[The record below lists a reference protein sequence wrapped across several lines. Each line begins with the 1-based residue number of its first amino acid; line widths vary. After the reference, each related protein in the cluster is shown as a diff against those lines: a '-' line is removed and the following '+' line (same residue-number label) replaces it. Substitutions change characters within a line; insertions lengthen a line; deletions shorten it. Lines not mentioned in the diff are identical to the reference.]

1 MVSFKVGDV
10 ITDTET
16 TALLPPETSWR
27 WVSDEKHMTTH
38 PLSHVHSGWTVG
50 DHDLTKLGGGQGI
63 RIISLPSDHSS
74 SPYVRDWNGG
84 KIDIYRI
91 CQLWGASHPAQLHAL
106 KKILCAGQR
115 GGGKDIDRDIREA
128 IVALERWLEM
138 RKEDA
143 K

>member
-1 MVSFKVGDV
+1 MAIKVGDV
-10 ITDTET
+10 ITDNEMV
-16 TALLPPETSWR
+16 ALFPPDMDWR
-27 WVSDEKHMTTH
+27 WVCDEKYITPRESYIHR
-38 PLSHVHSGWTVG
+38 GWR
-50 DHDLTKLGGGQGI
+50 DLQIDLTRRGVGQGI
-63 RIISLPSDHSS
+63 RIMSLPDRPSP

-106 KKILCAGQR
+106 KKVLCAGQR

-128 IVALERWLEM
+128 VVALERWLEM